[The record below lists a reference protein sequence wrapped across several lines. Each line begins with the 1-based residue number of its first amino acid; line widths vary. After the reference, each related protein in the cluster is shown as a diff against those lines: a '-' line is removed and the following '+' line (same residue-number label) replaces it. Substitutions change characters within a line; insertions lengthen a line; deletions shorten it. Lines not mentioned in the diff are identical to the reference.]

1 MRTRPFVVMI
11 PASLAAAL
19 CVAAGAHARA
29 ARALYTNLQASPTS
43 LIPGGGGLRFDTGTA
58 TQFDRPYVSA
68 NGQFFIFTALS
79 NSGATAN
86 DEVVVVG
93 SLSAGFITAANMVA
107 REGITE
113 LEPGR
118 TIDSATIG
126 RNAAINNLGEFVFEA
141 NLSGATTD
149 DEVIV
154 KGSNFMSP
162 VLLIAVREG
171 QSVGSLA
178 PGILLGAT
186 LDSAG
191 IANNGKIGF
200 RATLTG
206 APTGQNIAA
215 FFDNGNSLAFQSG
228 VTVPTGQ
235 AGGAM
240 NFWQGAVANGFY
252 LAADGMNW
260 FARGDTDAATTID
273 GIIVKNNAVVI
284 QEGQPLPGSAH
295 PSTVSATIGEAI
307 MAPGGAWMARGSF
320 ADNEDWVVYNGTPIS
335 ITGDT
340 VPGGLPGEVF
350 DDALFAA
357 THFAIAANGVGD
369 YVYGGVTNAADVNA
383 NAVIVWNNLMVVAR
397 EGDPVDI
404 DGNGLFDDDAFI
416 SVFNNDDMFLTD
428 DNFLYF
434 FADLRDG
441 AGATIGQAFLVLQVP
456 TPGAASA
463 FALAALTL
471 RRRRD

>member
-1 MRTRPFVVMI
+1 MRTRPCVVMI

-19 CVAAGAHARA
+19 CVAAGAQAQGV
-29 ARALYTNLQASPTS
+29 RALYTNLQASPTS
-43 LIPGGGGLRFDTGTA
+43 LIPGGGGLRFNTGTT

-68 NGQFFIFTALS
+68 NGQYFIFTAIS
-79 NSGATAN
+79 NSGATAT

-93 SLSAGFITAANMVA
+93 SLSTGFITAANMVA

-113 LEPGR
+113 IEPGR
-118 TIDSATIG
+118 TIDSASIG
-126 RNAAINNLGEFVFEA
+126 RNAAINSMGQFVFQA

-162 VLLIAVREG
+162 SLLVAVREG
-171 QSVGSLA
+171 QSVGALA
-178 PGILLGAT
+178 PTILLGAT
-186 LDSAG
+186 IDSPG
-191 IANNGKIGF
+191 IADNGKIGF

-206 APTGQNIAA
+206 APTGQTTAA
-215 FFDNGNSLAFQSG
+215 LFNDGATLAAQVG
-228 VTVPTGQ
+228 VTVPTGLMGP
-235 AGGAM
+235 AAT
-240 NFWQGAVANGFY
+240 WQNIGIDDFY
-252 LAADGMNW
+252 LNASGTGWLAA
-260 FARGDTDAATTID
+260 GDTNGATTQD
-273 GIIVKNNAVVI
+273 GIIAVNNTVMI
-284 QEGQPLPGSAH
+284 QEGFPLPGSMH

-320 ADNEDWVVYNGTPIS
+320 ADTLDWVVYNGTPVS
-335 ITGDT
+335 ITGNT
-340 VPGGLPGEVF
+340 VPGGLPGETF
-350 DDALFAA
+350 DQAIFTATYFAL
-357 THFAIAANGVGD
+357 AANGVGD

-404 DGNGLFDDDAFI
+404 DGNGLYDDDAFI

-456 TPGAASA
+456 TPGAAA
-463 FALAALTL
+463 FFGFAALAL